1 MILTSEN
8 NHSRGHHQFKE
19 GSELVAMQASD
30 FQQSELIASV
40 LYLRQISEGKGV
52 KPNDRWFK
60 SCCSPLMLCVVHLHK
75 ALFLHWLSP
84 PS

>member
-40 LYLRQISEGKGV
+40 LYMRTDCG
-52 KPNDRWFK
+52 
-60 SCCSPLMLCVVHLHK
+60 PLMLCVVHLHK